1 MAATKRKRRGG
12 LAVQAKKLKR
22 DAKDGK
28 LPAKANDVSEEAA
41 EEEKDRIPGPV
52 CKVKGALRPR
62 LHALSLWY
70 LPDYRSA
77 GFRDAGGVTGA
88 PSQLSAGPAAAFT
101 SNPSA
106 RGCTLGRLLTEQLDR
121 FQSCYCSQR
130 SDFRRLLQCFVFIS
144 FVFCCRKKEFF
155 LKLVCLSR
163 VYIPTSDGIAR
174 IFPYSE
180 C

>member
-28 LPAKANDVSEEAA
+28 LPTKPNDVSEEAA

-77 GFRDAGGVTGA
+77 GFRDAWGITGA
-88 PSQLSAGPAAAFT
+88 PSQLSLRDQLPPLHLTLVHVAALLAG
-101 SNPSA
+101 
-106 RGCTLGRLLTEQLDR
+106 C
-121 FQSCYCSQR
+121 
-130 SDFRRLLQCFVFIS
+130 
-144 FVFCCRKKEFF
+144 
-155 LKLVCLSR
+155 
-163 VYIPTSDGIAR
+163 
-174 IFPYSE
+174 
-180 C
+180 